1 MRTRS
6 RITSI
11 LAQSLL
17 LFLCSSSL
25 AQDKTDQISD
35 SIITI
40 GKELY
45 RSEMASWYGTD
56 IFLERFKDQRQNIG
70 GYFSYRDSNNF
81 TNCIFFEK
89 KDNPQVLA
97 TIKFDS
103 TYHLNNAQ
111 VDSLKRDFSSLER
124 DIYTVRQ
131 LAVKEISSD
140 TLFKGYNNTRF
151 NIVPLISNG
160 RKQVYV
166 FTGPQNNGVV
176 IFGNDYLLTFDKDN
190 NLGAV
195 RRLHKNIMPIEYGKQ
210 SNQEVGITMH
220 SHSPETGDY
229 ITSTD
234 ICTLMLYENIAKWK
248 QHIVMSKDYVSIWN
262 CETNQLVT
270 LTKQAWERIYEDQQ
284 QRHPNK

>member
-1 MRTRS
+1 MKTRAG
-6 RITSI
+6 ITSI
-11 LAQSLL
+11 IAPTLL
-17 LFLCSSSL
+17 LFIYSNSL
-25 AQDKTDQISD
+25 AQDKTDQITD

-45 RSEMASWYGTD
+45 KSETASWYGTD
-56 IFLERFKDQRQNIG
+56 IFLERFKGQRQNTG
-70 GYFSYRDSNNF
+70 GYFSYWDGKF

-89 KDNPQVLA
+89 GDNPQVLA

-103 TYHLNNAQ
+103 TYRVNNAQ
-111 VDSLKRDFSSLER
+111 VDSLKRAFSLRER

-131 LAVKEISSD
+131 LAVKEIASD
-140 TLFKGYNNTRF
+140 TLFKRYNNTRF

-166 FTGPQNNGVV
+166 FTGPQNDGVV
-176 IFGNDYLLTFDKDN
+176 IFGNDYLLSFDEAN
-190 NLGAV
+190 NLVGV

-234 ICTLMLYENIAKWK
+234 ICTLMLYENFAKWK

-270 LTKQAWERIYEDQQ
+270 LTKQAWEKIYKDQQ
-284 QRHPNK
+284 ERHPNK